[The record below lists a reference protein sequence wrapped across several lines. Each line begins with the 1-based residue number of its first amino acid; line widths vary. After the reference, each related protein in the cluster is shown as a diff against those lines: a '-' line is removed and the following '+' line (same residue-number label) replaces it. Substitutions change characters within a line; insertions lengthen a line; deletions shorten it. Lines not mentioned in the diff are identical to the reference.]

1 MEAVTAGT
9 QTMSVC
15 INRKGKPLTQR
26 LGNELVLQR
35 VVSFR
40 IRQEPHVPPETI
52 FKACQGV
59 RRKPNQFPGQNAHLR

>member
-1 MEAVTAGT
+1 MDAVTAGT

-26 LGNELVLQR
+26 LGNELVLQG

-40 IRQEPHVPPETI
+40 IRQEPHVLPKTI
-52 FKACQGV
+52 LDVEHKRTVSGDKHIPV
-59 RRKPNQFPGQNAHLR
+59 VDRL